1 MIIVTL
7 GHSVGGATFES
18 RFLVPLCTK
27 HMVILATTVQT
38 LPLLSV
44 LSLLLSFF
52 SPPPLH
58 LYPETP
64 RNGECDASV
73 LLFLYLKSRRPQ
85 TAPLGERT
93 VSPEWPRK
101 DDGQQQAARRLQE
114 SLSGP
119 TVGSGRGGMYSQT
132 VGLAV
137 CYFGDETSITS
148 GLDPE
153 PTDLKHLRGRCRVG
167 MMHMRGHSGASV
179 KAPSDLRCALRKVEM
194 PGTRFRSVSIKIR
207 MRQGRGH
214 SADVQK
220 HLRGTSVPREN
231 VH

>member
-1 MIIVTL
+1 MRCECT
-7 GHSVGGATFES
+7 AFP
-18 RFLVPLCTK
+18 VP
-27 HMVILATTVQT
+27 
-38 LPLLSV
+38 
-44 LSLLLSFF
+44 
-52 SPPPLH
+52 
-58 LYPETP
+58 E
-64 RNGECDASV
+64 
-73 LLFLYLKSRRPQ
+73 SRRPQ

-119 TVGSGRGGMYSQT
+119 TVGSGRGGVYSQT
-132 VGLAV
+132 VGL
-137 CYFGDETSITS
+137 GDETSITS

-214 SADVQK
+214 LADMQK

>member
-119 TVGSGRGGMYSQT
+119 TVGSGRGGHVFTDGRTCRRDQYNKWTGPRAYRPQALARSLPCRNDAHARPLWSQ
-132 VGLAV
+132 
-137 CYFGDETSITS
+137 C
-148 GLDPE
+148 
-153 PTDLKHLRGRCRVG
+153 
-167 MMHMRGHSGASV
+167 
-179 KAPSDLRCALRKVEM
+179 
-194 PGTRFRSVSIKIR
+194 
-207 MRQGRGH
+207 QG
-214 SADVQK
+214 
-220 HLRGTSVPREN
+220 PI
-231 VH
+231 